1 MTLRI
6 LQGGEG
12 AMLYALSHEISHYI
26 REWNPGS
33 FKELA
38 DFLIEQYGENGI
50 DVEQLLEEQ
59 IGKLKEQYQAEDK
72 ALPSEAKLRD
82 EAYEELVADAMSE
95 MLADDAAYEKL
106 AKLKSQ
112 NKTLWEK
119 IGEAIRA
126 MLDKIKGALGIYKE
140 ADSALP
146 AEARAVR
153 ELSSDVYTKLQDLYV
168 KAFVEADE
176 NYSGSSNT
184 KYSKRLLVQSE
195 IVDLTDDNDLS
206 NLIDGIHGASRYK
219 LIAKYIM
226 DVLGNESIV
235 LSDGKK
241 AIVDRRDSTHI
252 AAKAGKEKTAQISKI
267 KEIIKK
273 AKLYAEDKSA
283 IHNKFSQ
290 FSYYRSIVEYNGDK
304 YPIYVNVGL
313 THNDKT
319 YHIYDITHK
328 IRDTAN
334 RINGF
339 EQPKI
344 NEGYA
349 LKNDI
354 SIDSIQESTNFVNSE
369 NQNSEKNL
377 STGSYTKFSLRG
389 SSGNDLSE
397 AQQKFFENSKV
408 RDDDGN
414 LLVVY
419 HGSPS
424 VFTEFSHKYMS
435 QHGSAEGQGFYFT
448 DKKSM
453 AEGYKKD
460 GGQLLEGYLNIEKP
474 LSDSEVTLKRSE
486 VKKLIE
492 TIDPTG
498 DDILVNYDPL
508 GGMGYPSKAW
518 YTRAL
523 NATVDQVM
531 KFCDSDSEI
540 LADIANSGAGTK
552 TVVSNIRQLF
562 GYDGYIVKD
571 KYAGANV
578 YVAFESNQFKNKDNK
593 MPTNN
598 SDIRYSLR
606 KPYSYEAL
614 VSKPDMRIITL
625 DATVPSNRADVVQ
638 LAKKNAA
645 SIGTINKDGSV
656 SVHVN
661 DINIDV
667 ILGTKGLRHGLDRRF
682 SVNAPATLKIG
693 EILQNSIRINEM
705 IPSQEAASESY
716 ALIGASQNKDGQLYI
731 VRSVV
736 NRYNNELDSI
746 DTLYAINAKTQIGDM
761 KKRNQPGDN
770 PQGTQLD
777 SRYLSDSTISIAQ
790 LLEYV
795 NKYFPDIL
803 PESVLRH
810 YGYDARPKGELGE
823 SALYSTRQTAM
834 KEIRERLQANQVD
847 TDKIIELADKY
858 YKDTGGHMSK
868 SRMRYKF
875 LAIADQI
882 MSDYDAAFEDIE
894 ALAEEIVNDPI
905 PPSDIADTLKE
916 IRAHVRTVPLWI
928 TDHDKGEF
936 GRYGG
941 YNEFRKENMGRLRL
955 TNYGFSPDSLY
966 IELQGQY
973 GKTYFPDVNTVAEM
987 VIQIADVVNSDPLD
1001 HIDQFLYDDYYNA
1014 DDNYEFKVSS
1024 IANDLTEIIA
1034 DSWKRGGLD
1043 FTELNLLKES
1053 DLQSDGKLSDRELL
1067 ANALESAARSD
1078 SEKNM
1083 LSQYKKKIRRMSEE
1097 QKVLDNTKKVIKEL
1111 SFQKGKRDTAR
1122 IGTLKELVSKTEN
1135 RINTYDRQLLRL
1147 ESTSVLSEIIK
1158 RERQKAYEKA
1168 NQVDMD
1174 NFEKTT

>member
-1 MTLRI
+1 M
-6 LQGGEG
+6 E
-12 AMLYALSHEISHYI
+12 
-26 REWNPGS
+26 
-33 FKELA
+33 
-38 DFLIEQYGENGI
+38 
-50 DVEQLLEEQ
+50 
-59 IGKLKEQYQAEDK
+59 

-146 AEARAVR
+146 AEARAAR

-176 NYSGSSNT
+176 NFDGTDKASRTSDSNV
-184 KYSKRLLVQSE
+184 KLSIRNEYASE
-195 IVDLTDDNDLS
+195 IDAWNKDGMPDDEVFILGS
-206 NLIDGIHGASRYK
+206 TG
-219 LIAKYIM
+219 
-226 DVLGNESIV
+226 DVLQGLGAIENDIYINGN
-235 LSDGKK
+235 
-241 AIVDRRDSTHI
+241 
-252 AAKAGKEKTAQISKI
+252 KI
-267 KEIIKK
+267 KEIFKDHPEITIDEIKK
-273 AKLYAEDKSA
+273 IPQILENPILVLASKNKNNASQNSRMVMFGSVKAKNGLPVLTVMDLRPSENHIVIDDMQKVNSTYTKTSNSVDFIKSSQVLYVEKSKA
-283 IHNKFSQ
+283 TLLL
-290 FSYYRSIVEYNGDK
+290 RSIGFQM
-304 YPIYVNVGL
+304 PIELNKSGFVGSISYRGRNVKLSGESFS
-313 THNDKT
+313 
-319 YHIYDITHK
+319 K
-328 IRDTAN
+328 I
-334 RINGF
+334 F
-339 EQPKI
+339 SE
-344 NEGYA
+344 
-349 LKNDI
+349 
-354 SIDSIQESTNFVNSE
+354 VNS
-369 NQNSEKNL
+369 
-377 STGSYTKFSLRG
+377 STESDTKFSLRG

-397 AQQKFFENSKV
+397 AQQRFFENSKV

-498 DDILVNYDPL
+498 DDILVNYDPQ
-508 GGMGYPSKAW
+508 GGMGYPSRAW

-523 NATVDQVM
+523 DATVNQVM
-531 KFCDSDSEI
+531 KYSDSDSEI
-540 LADIANSGAGTK
+540 LADIANSGVGTK

-562 GYDGYIVKD
+562 GYDGYIVKG
-571 KYAGANV
+571 KYDEANV

-593 MPTNN
+593 TPTSN

-606 KPYSYEAL
+606 KPYSYESL
-614 VSKPDMRIITL
+614 VSKPDIKLTQIN
-625 DATVPSNRADVVQ
+625 SVVQ
-638 LAKKNAA
+638 YKPTNDMRKTAVTTALTNAKN
-645 SIGTINKDGSV
+645 IGKVNSTGGVVI
-656 SVHVN
+656 HV
-661 DINIDV
+661 DDMSSDV
-667 ILGTKGLRHGLDRRF
+667 IISRKSLEHGLDRRF
-682 SVNAPATLKIG
+682 SENLPATLKAG
-693 EILQNSIRINEM
+693 EILKNAIRINELTPK
-705 IPSQEAASESY
+705 IETAQASY
-716 ALIGASQNKDGQLYI
+716 ALIGAAKSDNGDLTI
-731 VRSVV
+731 VEFVV
-736 NRYNNELDSI
+736 NDFTNEVESI
-746 DTLYAINAKTQIGDM
+746 EVLKSINAKKEVAVLNAPPPTNNSLRI
-761 KKRNQPGDN
+761 
-770 PQGTQLD
+770 TT
-777 SRYLSDSTISIAQ
+777 STISIAQ

-810 YGYDARPKGELGE
+810 YGYDARPKGELGK
-823 SALYSTRQTAM
+823 SALYSARQTAM
-834 KEIRERLQANQVD
+834 KEMRERLQANQVD
-847 TDKIIELADKY
+847 TDKIMELADKY

-894 ALAEEIVNDPI
+894 ALAADIVNDPI
-905 PPSDIADTLKE
+905 PPADIADTLKE
-916 IRAHVRTVPLWI
+916 IRAHVRNVPLWI

-1014 DDNYEFKVSS
+1014 DDDYEFKVSS

-1067 ANALESAARSD
+1067 ANALESAAKSD

-1083 LSQYKKKIRRMSEE
+1083 LAQYKKKIRRMSEE

-1122 IGTLKELVSKTEN
+1122 IGTLKELVSKAEN

-1147 ESTSVLSEIIK
+1147 ESTSVLSEVIK
-1158 RERQKAYEKA
+1158 REKQKAYEKA

-1174 NFEKTT
+1174 NFEKLP